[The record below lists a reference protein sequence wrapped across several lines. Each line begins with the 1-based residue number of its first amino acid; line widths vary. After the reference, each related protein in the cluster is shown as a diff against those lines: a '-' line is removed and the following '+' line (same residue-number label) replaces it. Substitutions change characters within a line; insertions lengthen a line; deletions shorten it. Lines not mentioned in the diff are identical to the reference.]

1 MNPRDNWHSFVA
13 KKEEQLRSYW
23 LTRADFEA
31 VIAEVISHPESPLT
45 GLQFSLRFD
54 APFQQFDIG
63 QALGTG
69 ADRRSIGL
77 DDSRGGTCQLSWQ
90 LKPLA
95 PPGAYVRHEPLAGL
109 LTAWWKPELRTASA
123 GLPDL
128 KRNIRGHD
136 IADATVAME
145 LDRGNRPAILFC
157 DLDDFGEVNKKF
169 GQREGDRVIKE
180 FASCAE
186 SAASRFGI
194 LLHNGGDEMVV
205 LCPHGGALAAIRA
218 AYAVR
223 ESVARHDFTVAS
235 LTVGMSAGL
244 ATTDGIDRIRT
255 FNALLTESDDA
266 LHRFAKKPTKG
277 RARFK
282 QIEETSGI
290 DAWPPT
296 DFAALKKALVLSA
309 SSMYTPFGN
318 AWLNALSA
326 EVSEAGVNSG
336 LGDRA
341 VVDVASDFIAWMA
354 AADGLAP
361 TPEGH
366 PPSFE
371 PTWVSVNATAAT
383 LDLAF
388 AIARGVIASSTRT
401 AVGAT
406 ISVRYSR
413 DGHAAGVYLSNG
425 TVLWSSSNAAE
436 LTEVCEL
443 PVPMQ
448 VTGADPYTPVTV
460 PRAALVKIGHSPLP
474 VPMHLFS
481 EVIVVDDRPTRGGC
495 LPDFWEVTI
504 RRIVTLVHSD
514 PNILALFVM
523 GNHQH
528 GAETVARLRELSQW
542 DEQSEE
548 ISSRLSVTAEMVRA
562 TAKRLEGRVHYPGG
576 WQELARILARELD
589 AAPPRQALDEVSR
602 HPRQLLNRPLRM
614 DNMAL
619 HELDGCRVDTA
630 AQAYPVVLEIVRK
643 ADISPIRDQA
653 GRDVRELLD
662 FKVHLTKPEYD
673 MIPDYYSSQKERM
686 QEYFQR
692 AFLDETQFFGRA
704 LRLCGQLD
712 AVLDH
717 LAKVIQQDEMAF
729 ATRRAILV
737 VPHEINDADE
747 LSPLGLVSV
756 RIVPRFSGQRC
767 ELSYSFTWRT
777 VEALVGFPYSLYGS
791 VCFGQELTRL
801 VRDRVSAATNE
812 RVTMGQISYIA
823 HSLHMFIDE
832 SGLAI
837 VRRIVNDATG

>member
-1 MNPRDNWHSFVA
+1 MNPRDSWHSFVA
-13 KKEEQLRSYW
+13 KKEAQLRGYW
-23 LTRADFEA
+23 LTRAEFEA
-31 VIAEVISHPESPLT
+31 VIDEVITYPDSPLT
-45 GLQFSLRFD
+45 GLQFSLQFES
-54 APFQQFDIG
+54 PFQPFSIG
-63 QALGTG
+63 HALNTG
-69 ADRRSIGL
+69 ADRHSVRL
-77 DDSRGGTCQLSWQ
+77 EDSRGGTCQVSWL
-90 LKPLA
+90 LKPHGLPEA
-95 PPGAYVRHEPLAGL
+95 NVRHEPLAAL
-109 LTAWWKPELRTASA
+109 FIAWWKPDLRTPSA

-128 KRNIRGHD
+128 KRNKNGLV
-136 IADATVAME
+136 IADATVA
-145 LDRGNRPAILFC
+145 LQLNRGNRPAVLFC
-157 DLDDFGEVNKKF
+157 DLDDFGKVNKQF
-169 GQREGDRVIKE
+169 TQSGGDRVIKE
-180 FASCAE
+180 FASCVE
-186 SAASRFGI
+186 SAAWRWGI

-205 LCPHGGALAAIRA
+205 LCPHGGAVTVIRA

-223 ESVARHDFTVAS
+223 DAVARHDFKVAP
-235 LTVGMSAGL
+235 LTIGMSAGL
-244 ATTDGIDRIRT
+244 ATTDGIARIHT
-255 FNALLTESDDA
+255 FDVLLTEADDA
-266 LHRFAKKPTKG
+266 LHNFAKKPDKG

-282 QIEETSGI
+282 PAEETSAR

-309 SSMYTPFGN
+309 SSRYTPFGN

-326 EVSEAGVNSG
+326 EVSEAGVGSG
-336 LGDRA
+336 LGDRS
-341 VVDVASDFIAWMA
+341 VVDIASGFIAWMA
-354 AADGLAP
+354 AADGVAP
-361 TPEGH
+361 TPEGY

-371 PTWVSVNATAAT
+371 PTSVSVNATAAT

-388 AIARGVIASSTRT
+388 AIARGVIASTRT

-406 ISVRYSR
+406 ISVRYSS

-425 TVLWSSSNAAE
+425 TALWSSSNAAE
-436 LTEVCEL
+436 LTDVCEL
-443 PVPMQ
+443 PVPQ
-448 VTGADPYTPVTV
+448 ATGEDPYSPVTA

-481 EVIVVDDRPTRGGC
+481 EVVVVDDRPTRGGC

-504 RRIVTLVHSD
+504 RRIVTLVQSD
-514 PNILALFVM
+514 PNILLLFVM
-523 GNHQH
+523 GNQQH

-542 DEQSEE
+542 DKQSEE

-692 AFLDETQFFGRA
+692 AFLRRNTVFWKSLTYLRA
-704 LRLCGQLD
+704 
-712 AVLDH
+712 
-717 LAKVIQQDEMAF
+717 
-729 ATRRAILV
+729 
-737 VPHEINDADE
+737 
-747 LSPLGLVSV
+747 
-756 RIVPRFSGQRC
+756 
-767 ELSYSFTWRT
+767 
-777 VEALVGFPYSLYGS
+777 
-791 VCFGQELTRL
+791 
-801 VRDRVSAATNE
+801 
-812 RVTMGQISYIA
+812 
-823 HSLHMFIDE
+823 
-832 SGLAI
+832 
-837 VRRIVNDATG
+837 VRRSA